1 MRSTT
6 IRAAAA
12 GAALVLS
19 GAAVVLSAATPS
31 GADGHPVAH
40 ATVRNAGGAELGK
53 VTFIGRGNHAT
64 RARVELTLPAGAPG
78 LGSYHGLHIHAN
90 GECVGTSGFTTAGG
104 HWTDGDH
111 PLHGSHLGDLPSV
124 LVTGDGR
131 VTAEFATDRFD
142 VDEIAGRT
150 VILHEGRDNF
160 GNVPVGGNTDQYT
173 ANSGDAVTA
182 TNGTGNAG
190 PRYGCGVIT
199 AGNGR

>member
-90 GECVGTSGFTTAGG
+90 GECVGTSGFTTAAPDS
-104 HWTDGDH
+104 TSAAPAAAALIVVDRMAVA
-111 PLHGSHLGDLPSV
+111 PLAPGRSPRVCG
-124 LVTGDGR
+124 GDGR
-131 VTAEFATDRFD
+131 G
-142 VDEIAGRT
+142 GRR
-150 VILHEGRDNF
+150 G
-160 GNVPVGGNTDQYT
+160 
-173 ANSGDAVTA
+173 
-182 TNGTGNAG
+182 
-190 PRYGCGVIT
+190 
-199 AGNGR
+199 